1 VPHELVNNS
10 AFLLARLGMAVK
22 ARATAAVSKAGYDIY
37 DYSVLA
43 ILAEEAREAQAT
55 IAATLDIDPGRLV
68 ALLDSLEDRG
78 LVVRR
83 RDPRDRRRHLVS
95 ITEEGE
101 KELTRLRT
109 VARQVEDDF
118 FAPLDPAS
126 RKQLQAYLL
135 RLAAGHDT
143 RCVNAERT

>member
-1 VPHELVNNS
+1 VSNS
-10 AFLLARLGMAVK
+10 GFLLTRLGMTFRAQAVEAV
-22 ARATAAVSKAGYDIY
+22 ARSGYDVF

-55 IAATLDIDPGRLV
+55 IATTLDIDPGRLV

-95 ITEEGE
+95 ITGEGE
-101 KELTRLRT
+101 KELDRLRT

-118 FAPLDPAS
+118 FAPLDAAS

-135 RLAAGHDT
+135 RLAACHVP
-143 RCVNAERT
+143 RCT

>member
-22 ARATAAVSKAGYDIY
+22 ARAMAAVSKAGYDIY

-43 ILAEEAREAQAT
+43 ILGEEAREAQAT

-101 KELTRLRT
+101 KELGRLRT

-126 RKQLQAYLL
+126 RKRLQGYLL
-135 RLAAGHDT
+135 RLAACYDP
-143 RCVNAERT
+143 RCT

>member
-1 VPHELVNNS
+1 VSNS
-10 AFLLARLGMAVK
+10 GFLLARLGMAFM
-22 ARATAAVSKAGYDIY
+22 TQAVEAIAKSGHDVY

-55 IAATLDIDPGRLV
+55 IATTLDIDPGRLV

-78 LVVRR
+78 LAIRR

-95 ITEEGE
+95 ITDEGE
-101 KELTRLRT
+101 KELARLRT
-109 VARQVEDDF
+109 VVRQVEDDF
-118 FAPLDPAS
+118 FAPLDAAS

-135 RLAAGHDT
+135 RLAAGHDP
-143 RCVNAERT
+143 RCT